1 MWKEYYQKL
10 MEEIALPTIS
20 TSLILMVAQ
29 ALNSATIPD
38 IPLEDI
44 YDFEIKIKI
53 IRQIIEKLDLNATV
67 LKR

>member
-1 MWKEYYQKL
+1 

-38 IPLEDI
+38 IPLELEDI